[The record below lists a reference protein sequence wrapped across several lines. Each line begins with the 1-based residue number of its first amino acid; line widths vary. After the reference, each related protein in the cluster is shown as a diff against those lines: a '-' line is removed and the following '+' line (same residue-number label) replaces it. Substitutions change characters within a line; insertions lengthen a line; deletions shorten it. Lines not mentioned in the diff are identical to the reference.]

1 MGLRAGL
8 RLRCLVGVWE
18 LRSHGVPTRSG
29 LQGAGTAV
37 PFSGNFGNGRGDA
50 VWLWRTAALGA
61 VSAFASRRR
70 SVSLAAKAAGAAR
83 LSSLLARGRRSRH
96 PPTLHM
102 VLEALQAQDGKKGA
116 SVVAIKR
123 FILAKY
129 PTVDPVRLK
138 YLLKRALATGLS
150 RGFLVRP
157 HNSAALGATGRF
169 KVSGAARAG
178 LGLGAADA
186 GCSHVLLLPCS
197 QLAPKRLQQKQAQG
211 QEDPGEGPAPKTGR
225 RGAAEAARAPAVAR
239 SDGGQGNG
247 RGLGRTPVRCSACAH
262 LLLLFCRHGQGGAES
277 SEEEAEGKAC
287 RCEYG
292 WARRP
297 GDASTAPKLWVVAW
311 QQPEALCSLQAQ
323 PAVEKPRSHG
333 VKAHQAPGK
342 GRPQPPAAPAAS
354 GVRED
359 SADRP
364 AGVKRPKKA
373 PAAKSKGKVPEEAQ
387 EAASKKGGKAKARKP
402 QAALGA
408 GQGGKA
414 GAQEAAPGRKVS

>member
-1 MGLRAGL
+1 M
-8 RLRCLVGVWE
+8 E
-18 LRSHGVPTRSG
+18 SQP
-29 LQGAGTAV
+29 
-37 PFSGNFGNGRGDA
+37 
-50 VWLWRTAALGA
+50 
-61 VSAFASRRR
+61 
-70 SVSLAAKAAGAAR
+70 AKAAGAAR

-157 HNSAALGATGRF
+157 QNSAALGATGRF
-169 KVSGAARAG
+169 K
-178 LGLGAADA
+178 
-186 GCSHVLLLPCS
+186 
-197 QLAPKRLQQKQAQG
+197 LAPKRLQQKQAQG

-239 SDGGQGNG
+239 SDGGQG
-247 RGLGRTPVRCSACAH
+247 TAK
-262 LLLLFCRHGQGGAES
+262 
-277 SEEEAEGKAC
+277 EEPKAVK
-287 RCEYG
+287 
-292 WARRP
+292 RRP
-297 GDASTAPKLWVVAW
+297 RAKPAD
-311 QQPEALCSLQAQ
+311 AQ
-323 PAVEKPRSHG
+323 PAVEKPRSQG
-333 VKAHQAPGK
+333 VKAHRAPGK
-342 GRPQPPAAPAAS
+342 GRLQPPAAPAAS

-359 SADRP
+359 GADRP